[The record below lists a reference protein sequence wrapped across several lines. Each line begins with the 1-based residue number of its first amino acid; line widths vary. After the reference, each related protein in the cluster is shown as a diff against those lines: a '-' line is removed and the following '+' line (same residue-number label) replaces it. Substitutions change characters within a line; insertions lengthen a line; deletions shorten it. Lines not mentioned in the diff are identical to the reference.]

1 MPYDYKKAPLDMFFV
16 LNYSNIIADAV
27 PHGKSNSYNVNKY

>member
-27 PHGKSNSYNVNKY
+27 PQWEKQ